1 MRFYKDTPDVCI
13 FASLAAFLG
22 GVLFALIAIT
32 FDVKNHTFNTK
43 LALVDFS
50 SFAIGYLF
58 AKMRKTK

>member
-1 MRFYKDTPDVCI
+1 MKFFKNTPDIWI

-22 GVLFALIAIT
+22 GVLFALIAIS

-50 SFAIGYLF
+50 SFAISYLF
-58 AKMRKTK
+58 AKIRKTK